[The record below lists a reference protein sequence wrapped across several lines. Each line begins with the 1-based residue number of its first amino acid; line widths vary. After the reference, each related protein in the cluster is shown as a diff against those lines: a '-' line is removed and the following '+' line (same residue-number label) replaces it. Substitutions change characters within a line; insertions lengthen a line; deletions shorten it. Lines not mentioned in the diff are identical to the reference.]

1 MKLINTKKISK
12 GFTLVELLVVI
23 AVIGILAAVILIAM
37 DPGEQMARGRDASRK
52 MSIAQLGHA
61 LQNYY
66 TSQSQFPGTADW
78 DVQLTAKSEL
88 KSFPS
93 YVTTGGGF
101 IDCTVGKKSGF
112 CYNINGTSTEVVV
125 YGHLESKKEAAT
137 GSCGGAVA
145 STWFVW
151 SSAAGKAGVLCQT
164 AEPTP
169 GVTGLL

>member
-1 MKLINTKKISK
+1 MKLINSKKISK

-66 TSQSQFPGTADW
+66 TSQNSVFPATSSW
-78 DVQLTAKSEL
+78 DTDLTAKGEL

-93 YVTTGGGF
+93 YVTTGGNF
-101 IDCTVGKKSGF
+101 IDCLTNKKSYF
-112 CYNINGTSTEVVV
+112 CYNINGVSTEVVV
-125 YGHLESKKEAAT
+125 YGHLESSKEA
-137 GSCGGAVA
+137 SNCGNSRA

-151 SSAAGKAGVLCQT
+151 SSANGKAGVFCQI

-169 GVTGLL
+169 GVLTLN